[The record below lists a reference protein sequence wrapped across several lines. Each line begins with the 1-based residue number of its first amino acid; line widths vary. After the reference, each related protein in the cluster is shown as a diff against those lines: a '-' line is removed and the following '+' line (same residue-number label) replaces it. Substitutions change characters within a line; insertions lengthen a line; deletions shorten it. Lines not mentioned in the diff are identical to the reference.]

1 MYHREIYCGH
11 NWLMRRWNLEIY
23 FAWILFDFK
32 SKPETEEMAIFTVF
46 QLLFEALLTLN
57 PFFIHFFPDIEKE
70 YN

>member
-1 MYHREIYCGH
+1 MALRDLFCLNPI
-11 NWLMRRWNLEIY
+11 WLQIKE
-23 FAWILFDFK
+23 
-32 SKPETEEMAIFTVF
+32 PETEEMAIFTVF